1 MSKSKILIE
10 NELEQQG
17 RSLLLFRKGELEVSL
32 KWKLFID
39 NALKKKKY
47 YREQSEVCRAMF
59 LKAWRIDDALMS
71 WGRVQMP
78 AKQGRSLH

>member
-1 MSKSKILIE
+1 
-10 NELEQQG
+10 
-17 RSLLLFRKGELEVSL
+17 
-32 KWKLFID
+32 
-39 NALKKKKY
+39 
-47 YREQSEVCRAMF
+47 MF